1 MEELKM
7 AQVACGSSF
16 MVALS
21 EGGDVFSWGDNRCLQ
36 LGVSASAP
44 VTPCARPYSG
54 AGTGYPGSPPI
65 LQSYFSPSSSSQ
77 SALLASSDSGRAE
90 SPHTGTG
97 HFDPKGSSFSISTS
111 PLPNSISAELK
122 TVMSCRPVLVE
133 SLRQVRLTAVACG
146 ALHSLCL
153 SEEGQVYS
161 WGRAAGGR
169 LGQLPD
175 RVGIPDNAVGKPALV
190 RSSWETRDFDL
201 FPPSS
206 KPSPEA
212 NMLSARMEDY
222 YSFSSA
228 PVNGVLPYET
238 ESDHDSLA
246 DERTSPHRPTTIPFF
261 KGGTRDS
268 RPSAPHS
275 SSHFSSNSTYIQTN
289 QDTVNS
295 FPPTPRASSPSS
307 LNRVLCI
314 SAGFSHSLAVTACG
328 GVFSWGCGTHGRLGH
343 GSHCDEYLPRQ
354 VTLCY
359 SCSLTLTPLQQRA
372 VVLCC
377 SVLYCFPALYD
388 IMLYCYVLYSIAL
401 HSILLYY
408 RSAVPRSEEHS
419 NVLIRHHCQPAD
431 RPATCICSTVA
442 SALPL
447 TYLSSPHAHSMI
459 HPTPL
464 LPLSS
469 PSLIQPISPTIPTHP

>member
-1 MEELKM
+1 MGSTHCCGLDISLSPRQTSFMIVVVRFYRHYLLPFPLSSSNVFLSNSSRLLITLPGPSAELDSFAPVLAPRIVDEGGMEELKM
-7 AQVACGSSF
+7 TQVACGSSF

-21 EGGDVFSWGDNRCLQ
+21 EGGDVFAWGDNRCAQ

-65 LQSYFSPSSSSQ
+65 LQYYFSSSS
-77 SALLASSDSGRAE
+77 SSSSLDVGRVEASNSGTT
-90 SPHTGTG
+90 P
-97 HFDPKGSSFSISTS
+97 FDPKGNTSSTASPQLPHSTS
-111 PLPNSISAELK
+111 TELR

-133 SLRQVRLTAVACG
+133 SLRQVKVTAVACG

-169 LGQLPD
+169 LGQFPD
-175 RVGIPDNAVGKPALV
+175 RLGIPDHAVGRPALV
-190 RSSWETRDFDL
+190 RSVWETMDFDL

-206 KPSPEA
+206 KSSPEA

-246 DERTSPHRPTTIPFF
+246 DERTSPHRSTAIPFF
-261 KGGTRDS
+261 KGGSKTH
-268 RPSAPHS
+268 RPSAPHTHSHSHSNSNS
-275 SSHFSSNSTYIQTN
+275 SSIYIQTS
-289 QDTVNS
+289 QYVANS

-307 LNRVLCI
+307 HSRVVCI
-314 SAGFSHSLAVTACG
+314 SAGFSHSIAVTACG

-343 GSHCDEYLPRQ
+343 GSHCDEHLPRQ
-354 VTLCY
+354 VT
-359 SCSLTLTPLQQRA
+359 
-372 VVLCC
+372 
-377 SVLYCFPALYD
+377 
-388 IMLYCYVLYSIAL
+388 
-401 HSILLYY
+401 
-408 RSAVPRSEEHS
+408 
-419 NVLIRHHCQPAD
+419 
-431 RPATCICSTVA
+431 
-442 SALPL
+442 
-447 TYLSSPHAHSMI
+447 
-459 HPTPL
+459 
-464 LPLSS
+464 
-469 PSLIQPISPTIPTHP
+469 

>member
-1 MEELKM
+1 MS
-7 AQVACGSSF
+7 QVACGSSF
-16 MVALS
+16 MLALS
-21 EGGDVFSWGDNRCLQ
+21 EGGDVFAWGDNRCVQ

-77 SALLASSDSGRAE
+77 SPFTSDSGRVEA
-90 SPHTGTG
+90 SHTGTAPY
-97 HFDPKGSSFSISTS
+97 DPKGYSRSISS
-111 PLPNSISAELK
+111 QLPNSISGELK

-133 SLRQVRLTAVACG
+133 SLRQVRVTAVACG

-175 RVGIPDNAVGKPALV
+175 RVGIPDNTVGKPALV
-190 RSSWETRDFDL
+190 RSSWETIDFDL

-228 PVNGVLPYET
+228 AVNGVQPYET

-246 DERTSPHRPTTIPFF
+246 DERTSPRRPTSIPFF
-261 KGGTRDS
+261 KGGRDS
-268 RPSAPHS
+268 RPTTPHTHS
-275 SSHFSSNSTYIQTN
+275 SSSSAYIQTS
-289 QDTVNS
+289 QEMVNS

-307 LNRVLCI
+307 PNRVVCI

-354 VTLCY
+354 VTLPY
-359 SCSLTLTPLQQRA
+359 SCSSTYPSASFLIFLYSVAVYLT
-372 VVLCC
+372 VLRCIALHYT
-377 SVLYCFPALYD
+377 VLYCIFP
-388 IMLYCYVLYSIAL
+388 YCIAL
-401 HSILLYY
+401 HSVLLYCMY
-408 RSAVPRSEEHS
+408 
-419 NVLIRHHCQPAD
+419 
-431 RPATCICSTVA
+431 
-442 SALPL
+442 
-447 TYLSSPHAHSMI
+447 
-459 HPTPL
+459 
-464 LPLSS
+464 
-469 PSLIQPISPTIPTHP
+469 